1 MLRELPLKYLLW
13 LDIHNGLAHFIPS
26 VFFFTPMVL
35 MENSGFLPLQWIIPS
50 LSCNFISF
58 MFWNLIN
65 IWWDFFFKDWLCLSL
80 RESLQFEVSSL
91 SLVMG
96 NVGLLFLQI
105 VPLFHSLCCL
115 LLMDSF
121 SLSTLLVSHLF
132 FHPFHFYL
140 IDYILLA
147 HEHTLDLPSFCVTH
161 RILNAKYCGCYL
173 QNFKF
178 DFLCKKLICRLLLWV
193 FYIC

>member
-1 MLRELPLKYLLW
+1 MR
-13 LDIHNGLAHFIPS
+13 I
-26 VFFFTPMVL
+26 
-35 MENSGFLPLQWIIPS
+35 
-50 LSCNFISF
+50 
-58 MFWNLIN
+58 
-65 IWWDFFFKDWLCLSL
+65 FFKDWLCLSL

-121 SLSTLLVSHLF
+121 SPSTLLVLHLF

-140 IDYILLA
+140 IDYILPA
-147 HEHTLDLPSFCVTH
+147 HEHTLNLPSFCVTH

-178 DFLCKKLICRLLLWV
+178 GFLCNRLICRLLLWV
-193 FYIC
+193 LYIC